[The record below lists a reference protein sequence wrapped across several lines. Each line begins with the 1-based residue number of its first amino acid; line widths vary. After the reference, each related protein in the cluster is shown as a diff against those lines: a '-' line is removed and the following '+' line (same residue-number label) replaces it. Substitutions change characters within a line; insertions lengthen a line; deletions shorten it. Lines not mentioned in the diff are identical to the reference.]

1 MIEPVDREEALSWV
15 LEKLSAARKAPAL
28 PKFTVPPAVKKKEL
42 TEKKAKEY
50 DLWMKWKKGGQK
62 PVDLDPLLKSLAP
75 LIQSSMNTFRRAEV
89 PTAATEMEHKKE
101 LVKALREYNPQKGT
115 ALQSYIVGR
124 MQKVS
129 RYVNQN
135 KNFVYSPEN
144 VTSKI
149 GAYNSFKA
157 QKTEQLG
164 FEPDDQ
170 MLHDL
175 AVKEK
180 HPKLG
185 VISLKEIKR
194 LNRDQRKGLIQQ
206 GHEDDIIHLNKLD
219 PRELEVIDLIK
230 FQLTDEERK
239 VHELT
244 FGLNGNKAMKPGE
257 IAKKLKMD
265 NSKVA
270 KLRTSVFAKMK
281 PYLND

>member
-1 MIEPVDREEALSWV
+1 MVEGVDREEALSWV
-15 LEKLSAARKAPAL
+15 LCKLSAARKAPAI
-28 PKFTVPPAVKKKEL
+28 PKVVLAPAVKKKEL

-50 DLWMKWKKGGQK
+50 ELWLAWKKGGQQ
-62 PVDLDPLLKSLAP
+62 PAHLDPLLKSLAP
-75 LIQSSMNTFRRAEV
+75 LIQTSMNTFRRAEV
-89 PTAATEMEHKKE
+89 PTSTTEMEHKKE
-101 LVKALREYNPQKGT
+101 LVKALREYDPNKGT
-115 ALQSYIVGR
+115 ALQTFIVGR

-135 KNFVYSPEN
+135 KTFVYSPEN

-149 GAYNSFKA
+149 GAYNAFKA

-164 FEPDDQ
+164 YEPDDQ
-170 MLHDL
+170 KLHDL
-175 AVKEK
+175 AVQDK

-185 VISLKEIKR
+185 IISLKEIKR

-265 NSKVA
+265 NSKVS
-270 KLRTSVFAKMK
+270 KLRTSAFSKMK
-281 PYLND
+281 PYLNE